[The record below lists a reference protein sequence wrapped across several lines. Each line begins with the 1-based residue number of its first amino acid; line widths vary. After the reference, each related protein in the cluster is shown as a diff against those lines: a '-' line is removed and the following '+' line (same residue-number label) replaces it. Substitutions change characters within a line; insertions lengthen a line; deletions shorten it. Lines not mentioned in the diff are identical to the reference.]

1 MRSALIV
8 ALVATFAPVVV
19 ALADAPKASIK
30 GPASVAPGGTIVL
43 DARASVADRPL
54 RWKLDGPDVPFLV
67 LDQEGHKGVVAL
79 VPSAPAGVYKF
90 TLIARGIPAGELELD
105 ADAAIWIVVVEPPIP
120 PAPPAPNPP
129 PAPGPV
135 PTPTPGPTPPITLGT
150 LHVSLVV
157 DLDNMTADIASLRE
171 GLKARQALKPL
182 DAVYRTYAVTN
193 PEVDRLHLASVAKK
207 VGLPCL
213 IFQDASGKILT
224 SEKAPSDE
232 AGLIARVKT
241 YRGATLNE

>member
-1 MRSALIV
+1 MRSALIA
-8 ALVATFAPVVV
+8 ALMATFAPAAVT
-19 ALADAPKASIK
+19 LADAPKASIK

-90 TLIARGIPAGELELD
+90 TLIARGIPTGEVELD
-105 ADAAIWIVVVEPPIP
+105 ADAAIWIVVVEPPVP
-120 PAPPAPNPP
+120 PAPP
-129 PAPGPV
+129 V
-135 PTPTPGPTPPITLGT
+135 PTPGPAPVPVPGPTPPTAKGT

-157 DLDNMTADIASLRE
+157 DLDNMTADVAALRE
-171 GLKARQALKPL
+171 GVKARQSLKPL
-182 DAVYRTYAVTN
+182 DAVYRTYAVTSS
-193 PEVDRLHLASVAKK
+193 ELDRLHLTNVAKT

-213 IFQDASGKILT
+213 IFQDASGKILA

-232 AGLIARVKT
+232 AGLIARVKS
-241 YRGATLNE
+241 YRGATPNE

>member
-1 MRSALIV
+1 MRSALIA
-8 ALVATFAPVVV
+8 ALVATFAPAAV

-90 TLIARGIPAGELELD
+90 TLIARGIPTGEVELD
-105 ADAAIWIVVVEPPIP
+105 ADAAIWIVVVEPPAP
-120 PAPPAPNPP
+120 PAPPAPGPTP
-129 PAPGPV
+129 TPVPV
-135 PTPTPGPTPPITLGT
+135 PTPPVTTGT

-157 DLDNMTADIASLRE
+157 DLDNMTTDVATLRE
-171 GLKARQALKPL
+171 GVKARLALKPL
-182 DAVYRTYAVTN
+182 DAVYRTYAVTS
-193 PEVDRLHLASVAKK
+193 PELDRLHLTNLAKTI
-207 VGLPCL
+207 GLPCL
-213 IFQDASGKILT
+213 IFQDAGGKILA

-232 AGLIARVKT
+232 SGLIARVKN
-241 YRGATLNE
+241 YRGATLHE